1 MLTRLTPRYNATYEN
16 LRAWGRTEMGD
27 DAVSRKLAASEWTW
41 GDKDPVA
48 LDELEK
54 RIAREGRKKGLIT
67 YSDLVKDVAF
77 RLPNVRNGAP
87 YTIRV
92 YDWSG
97 LDRAIIGSFLGYI
110 SSRSYRKAGFMA
122 SALVVNSGERKPSR
136 HFFNFMHA
144 LDILNNKS
152 EDAVLAFWSDQV
164 EKAHRYYRL
173 GRR

>member
-1 MLTRLTPRYNATYEN
+1 MV
-16 LRAWGRTEMGD
+16 D
-27 DAVSRKLAASEWTW
+27 DAVSRRLATSEWTW
-41 GDKDPVA
+41 GDKDPAA
-48 LDELEK
+48 LTELER

-77 RLPNVRNGAP
+77 RLPNVRNVAP
-87 YTIRV
+87 YTIKV

-97 LDRAIIGSFLGYI
+97 LDRAITGSFLGYI

-136 HFFNFMHA
+136 HFFDFMHA
-144 LDILNNKS
+144 LEVLDDKG
-152 EDAVLAFWSDQV
+152 EDAVLAFWLGQV
-164 EKAHRYYRL
+164 EKAHRYYGL